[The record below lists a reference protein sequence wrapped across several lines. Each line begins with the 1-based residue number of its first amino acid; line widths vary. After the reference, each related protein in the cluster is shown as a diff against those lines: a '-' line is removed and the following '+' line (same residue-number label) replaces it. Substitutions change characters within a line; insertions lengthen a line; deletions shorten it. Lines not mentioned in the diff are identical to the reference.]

1 MVFQKNFTVTISEG
15 DSPER
20 NAVLIAGTNTPAIHW
35 SREGAFAMGPHG
47 EYELDK
53 DQLLTNIFEGIQDA
67 GHDRLVLP
75 VETQKLRQQAEA
87 LQAQNQ
93 ELLKRG
99 AAMTQIIVDLLQE
112 IHQIDGDVAVTAV
125 LKKLRGGTN

>member
-35 SREGAFAMGPHG
+35 SREGAFSMGPHG

-53 DQLLTNIFEGIQDA
+53 DQLLTKIFEGIQAA
-67 GHDRLVLP
+67 GGDRLVLP
-75 VETQKLRQQAEA
+75 VETQKIRQHAEA
-87 LQAQNQ
+87 LEAQNE
-93 ELLKRG
+93 ELLKVT
-99 AAMTQIIVDLLQE
+99 AAMTQTILDLLQE
-112 IHQIDGDVAVTAV
+112 IHGIDGDAAVVAV